1 MRMRLVGTTVLVLL
15 ISTAALAQKKGA
27 VVSMAPAPVVNITA
41 SKSTPFELNFR
52 ITRKFHINSNK
63 PNSELLIPTA
73 LKLSIPTDIMI
84 SSISYPEGEQ
94 LAFDFAP
101 AEKLSVYSGDFSI
114 TGKVRP
120 LRSVRAGTYRVHG
133 QLKYQACDDRACFPP
148 ATLPLF
154 FDVKVGKPSAT
165 SRRRSTG
172 QSPSTPR

>member
-1 MRMRLVGTTVLVLL
+1 MRMRIVAITALVLL
-15 ISTAALAQKKGA
+15 WCAAAVAQQKGA
-27 VVSMAPAPVVNITA
+27 VVSMAPAPVVYVSA
-41 SKSTPFELNFR
+41 SRSTPFELNFR
-52 ITRKFHINSNK
+52 IARKFHINSNK

-73 LKLSIPTDIMI
+73 LKLSTPTDIMI

-101 AEKLSVYSGDFSI
+101 SEKLNVYSGDFSI

-148 ATLPLF
+148 ATLPIF
-154 FDVKVGKPSAT
+154 FDVKVGKPPVT
-165 SRRRSTG
+165 RSRRNPG
-172 QSPSTPR
+172 QSPSSPR

>member
-1 MRMRLVGTTVLVLL
+1 VRRRLIALTALVLL
-15 ISTAALAQKKGA
+15 WSTAVVAQQKGT

-41 SKSTPFELNFR
+41 TKSTPFELNFR
-52 ITRKFHINSNK
+52 IARKFHINSNK

-73 LKLSIPTDIMI
+73 LKLSTPTDIMI
-84 SSISYPEGEQ
+84 SSVSYPEGEQ

-101 AEKLSVYSGDFSI
+101 SEKLSVYSGDFTI

-148 ATLPLF
+148 ANLPIF
-154 FDVKVGKPSAT
+154 FDVKVGKPPAT
-165 SRRRSTG
+165 RTRRNPG
-172 QSPSTPR
+172 QSPR